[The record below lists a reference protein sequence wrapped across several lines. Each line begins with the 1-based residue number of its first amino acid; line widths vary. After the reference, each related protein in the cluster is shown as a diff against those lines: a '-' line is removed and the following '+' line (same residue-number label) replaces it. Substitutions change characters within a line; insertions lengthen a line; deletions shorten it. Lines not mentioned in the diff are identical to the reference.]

1 MKQNAGQRNKPDT
14 GERHEPD
21 AGQRSKDE
29 AMILDLTPEARK
41 ELWAGLARTIE
52 EYIEGVASLPVD
64 ANPSAKDVRA
74 FLATCD
80 FARPMEPQAAL
91 AFAARGLTKFQTHTP
106 HPRYYGLFNP
116 APATMG
122 IVADA
127 LVAAFNPQMAAW
139 KHNPFGVEVERH
151 LIRALGGRFGYDAAK
166 TDGVFCTG
174 GSEAN
179 HTALLTALTH
189 AFPEFGRTGARGLAG
204 QPVFYVSAESHY
216 SFQKAARMCGLGSI
230 AVRDIAVDE
239 KLRMSPEA
247 LEKAIADDRRAG
259 HAPFLVVATA
269 GTTNA
274 GAIDPIR
281 AMAAIAA
288 REKIWFHV
296 DAAWGGAAALVPE
309 MRRHLDGIELGDS
322 ITLDAHKWL
331 SVPMGSGIY
340 ITRHAD
346 ILDRTF
352 RIAAAY
358 VPPKAEGEA
367 ITDPYANSIQGSRRL
382 IGLKL
387 FLSLAVAGWEGYAAV
402 VRAMTAIGDELR
414 RQLTSAG
421 WKIVSDTPL
430 PIACFVDARSPHG
443 ATREYLEEIAR
454 AVVESGVAW
463 ISATR
468 LRGTE
473 PALRACITNYRTS
486 AEDIR
491 LLVAALEKARGNLQ
505 GKKIGAG
512 N

>member
-1 MKQNAGQRNKPDT
+1 MKQDA
-14 GERHEPD
+14 GERNMP
-21 AGQRSKDE
+21 E
-29 AMILDLTPEARK
+29 AKLLDLTPGARK
-41 ELWAGLARTIE
+41 ELWQGLARVIE
-52 EYIEGVASLPVD
+52 EYIKGVAALPVD

-80 FARPMEPQAAL
+80 FARPMDPQAAL
-91 AFAARGLTKFQTHTP
+91 AFAAKGLTKFQTHTP

-151 LIRALGGRFGYDAAK
+151 LIRALGGRFGYEAAK
-166 TDGVFCTG
+166 ADGVFCAG

-179 HTALLTALTH
+179 HTALLTALTN
-189 AFPEFGRTGARGLAG
+189 AFPEFHRTGARGLAA
-204 QPVFYVSAESHY
+204 QPVFYVSAESHH
-216 SFQKAARMCGLGSI
+216 SFHKAARMCGLGSV
-230 AVRDIAVDE
+230 AVRDVAVDE

-247 LEKAIADDRRAG
+247 LAKAIAEDRRAG
-259 HAPFLVVATA
+259 HLPFLVVATA

-281 AMAAIAA
+281 PLAEIAA
-288 REKIWFHV
+288 REKMWFHV

-340 ITRHAD
+340 ITRHSD
-346 ILDRTF
+346 ILNRTF

-367 ITDPYANSIQGSRRL
+367 IFDYYENSMQWSRRF
-382 IGLKL
+382 IGFKL
-387 FLSLAVAGWEGYAAV
+387 FLSLAVAGWDGYAAV
-402 VRAMTAIGDELR
+402 LRGMTAIGEELR
-414 RQLTSAG
+414 RQLVAAG
-421 WKIVSDTPL
+421 WKIVNDTPL
-430 PIACFVDARSPHG
+430 PIVCFVDSRSPHG
-443 ATREYLEEIAR
+443 ATREYLDEIVR
-454 AVVESGVAW
+454 EVVESGVAW

-491 LLVAALEKARGNLQ
+491 LLVAALEKARGKLQ
-505 GKKIGAG
+505 GKRISLPA
-512 N
+512 

>member
-1 MKQNAGQRNKPDT
+1 MTQDADEKQNADAGLRSKPEA
-14 GERHEPD
+14 GERKTQEVK
-21 AGQRSKDE
+21 R
-29 AMILDLTPEARK
+29 LDLAPEARK
-41 ELWAGLARTIE
+41 ELWQGLARVIE
-52 EYIEGVASLPVD
+52 EYINGVAALPVD

-80 FARPMEPQAAL
+80 FARPMAPQAAL

-127 LVAAFNPQMAAW
+127 LVAAFNPQIAAW
-139 KHNPFGVEVERH
+139 KHNPFAVEVERH
-151 LIRALGGRFGYDAAK
+151 LIRSLGGQFGYDAKK

-189 AFPEFGRTGARGLAG
+189 AFPEFGRAGARGLAG
-204 QPVFYVSAESHY
+204 QPVFYVSAESHH
-216 SFQKAARMCGLGSI
+216 SFHKAARMCGLGII

-247 LEKAIADDRRAG
+247 LEKAIAADRRAG

-281 AMAAIAA
+281 RLGEIAA
-288 REKIWFHV
+288 REKLWFHV

-309 MRRHLDGIELGDS
+309 MRRHLDGIELGNS

-340 ITRHAD
+340 ITRHPD
-346 ILDRTF
+346 ILNRTF
-352 RIAAAY
+352 RIVAAY
-358 VPPKAEGEA
+358 VPPKGEGEA
-367 ITDPYANSIQGSRRL
+367 IFDYYENSMHWSRRF

-414 RQLTSAG
+414 RQLAAAG
-421 WKIVSDTPL
+421 WKIVNDTPL
-430 PIACFVDARSPHG
+430 PIACFVDARTPAG
-443 ATREYLEEIAR
+443 ATREYLDEIVR
-454 AVVESGVAW
+454 EVVESGVAW

-473 PALRACITNYRTS
+473 PALRVCITNYRTS
-486 AEDIR
+486 EEDIR
-491 LLVAALEKARGNLQ
+491 LLIEALEKARGKLQ
-505 GKKIGAG
+505 GKKIRAG